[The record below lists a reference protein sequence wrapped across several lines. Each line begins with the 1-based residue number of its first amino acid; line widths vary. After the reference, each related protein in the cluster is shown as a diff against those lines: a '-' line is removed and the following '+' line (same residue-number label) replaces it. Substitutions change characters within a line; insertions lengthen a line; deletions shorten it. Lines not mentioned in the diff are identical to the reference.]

1 MCQKAVSLHINN
13 VIGHPAASHFNTRH
27 YTVLTSTC
35 PTVHNVVG
43 HINAVD
49 LVIYR
54 YRYPQHSPS
63 WNYHS
68 RTFLCG
74 LPRENVE
81 VGVETL
87 SSLHALLLPRGL
99 LQLDRAQLLHA
110 DRHRRLGR

>member
-1 MCQKAVSLHINN
+1 MSLDTLQLLI
-13 VIGHPAASHFNTRH
+13 STLDRH

-35 PTVHNVVG
+35 PTVHNVVSL
-43 HINAVD
+43 INAV
-49 LVIYR
+49 VIYR

-63 WNYHS
+63 WNYHHPLI

-87 SSLHALLLPRGL
+87 SSLHALLLRRGL

>member
-1 MCQKAVSLHINN
+1 MIT
-13 VIGHPAASHFNTRH
+13 I
-27 YTVLTSTC
+27 
-35 PTVHNVVG
+35 
-43 HINAVD
+43 
-49 LVIYR
+49 
-54 YRYPQHSPS
+54 
-63 WNYHS
+63 HS